1 MQIVRMHDA
10 FSQPGRVGSVPD
22 TVSKGHFRIGWLDG
36 LDHHLTHRTAG
47 DSLDQVGRRWDPSK
61 GTMKLHE
68 RRSAYGQVPCS
79 DCFLHEMKPRSGRV
93 EGGWSAG
100 RGAVHGI
107 EASDGLK
114 CKKVAPWRPIYLHVN
129 KEDLT
134 EGIYLQSVGRR
145 ARNLFCSRKGDL
157 TPGKWIPCTV
167 QIKRRGEKFDL
178 TPSLRYAS
186 LRTHKA

>member
-1 MQIVRMHDA
+1 M
-10 FSQPGRVGSVPD
+10 GSVER
-22 TVSKGHFRIGWLDG
+22 HNE
-36 LDHHLTHRTAG
+36 TA
-47 DSLDQVGRRWDPSK
+47 RAEECIRP
-61 GTMKLHE
+61 GTLL
-68 RRSAYGQVPCS
+68 G
-79 DCFLHEMKPRSGRV
+79 CFLHEMKPRSGRV

-178 TPSLRYAS
+178 TPSLRVDFFDAPPPS
-186 LRTHKA
+186 REICLAGFN